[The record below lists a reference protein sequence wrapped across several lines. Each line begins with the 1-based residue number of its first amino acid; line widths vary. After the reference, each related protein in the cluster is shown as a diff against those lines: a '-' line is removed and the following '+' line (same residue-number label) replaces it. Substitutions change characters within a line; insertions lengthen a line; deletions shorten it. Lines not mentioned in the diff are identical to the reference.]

1 MTSNKGEPFI
11 PKRVQHYHDYLQQ
24 GLPEKVFVKYRRAY
38 IRNIAY
44 SLQYMEYISH
54 TISNLPAHAVIES
67 QLIKTFVITGS
78 SVIESILW
86 MLLKGNNL
94 NKKLEWEELQKRET
108 NNFTDNGTDY
118 KFEVTY
124 YRKLENSIDIEMKFI
139 DMCKRAE
146 KTRVLGVESEVYS
159 KLNHLR
165 KLRNRVHIHS
175 VQHDRD
181 NDFWIFSKRDMALIA
196 STLTLVLRACIF
208 SPYPNY
214 ENMFDWLIAIGNEEP
229 NDLMQSTA
237 NAAID

>member
-1 MTSNKGEPFI
+1 MTSSEEEPFC

-24 GLPEKVFVKYRRAY
+24 GLPDKVFVKYRRAY

-44 SLQYMEYISH
+44 SLQYMEYIRH
-54 TISNLPAHAVIES
+54 TISNFPIHVVIES

-78 SVIESILW
+78 SAIESILW

-94 NKKLEWEELQKRET
+94 NKKLDWEEIQKRET
-108 NNFTDNGTDY
+108 NKFKDDDQDY
-118 KFEVTY
+118 KFEVTH

-146 KTRVLGVESEVYS
+146 KTKMLGVESEVYS

-165 KLRNRVHIHS
+165 KLRNRIHIHS

-181 NDFWIFSKRDMALIA
+181 NDFWTFSKNDMALMA
-196 STLTLVLRACIF
+196 SSLTSVLQSSIF
-208 SPYPNY
+208 APHPNY
-214 ENMFDWLIAIGNEEP
+214 ENMFDWLSVTSIEEP
-229 NDLMQSTA
+229 NNLMQSTA
-237 NAAID
+237 EAAID

>member
-1 MTSNKGEPFI
+1 MTLDKDKPFI

-24 GLPEKVFVKYRRAY
+24 GLPGKVFVKYRRAY

-44 SLQYMEYISH
+44 SLLYMEYISH
-54 TISNLPAHAVIES
+54 TIINLPAHAVIES

-78 SVIESILW
+78 SSIESILW

-94 NKKLEWEELQKRET
+94 NKKSEWEELQKRET
-108 NNFTDNGTDY
+108 NKFADNGKDY
-118 KFEVTY
+118 KFEVTH
-124 YRKLENSIDIEMKFI
+124 YRKLDSSIDIEMKFI

-181 NDFWIFSKRDMALIA
+181 NDFWTFSKSDMALMA
-196 STLTLVLRACIF
+196 STLTSVLRACIF

-214 ENMFDWLIAIGNEEP
+214 ENMFAWLIAIGNEEP
-229 NDLMQSTA
+229 HNLMQSTA
-237 NAAID
+237 NASID